1 MKYYKVDYK
10 GNLKQITRQQYLKDT
25 EKDIFVAYED
35 KEYTLVSDSANSEE
49 TLKNAILQMLQAR
62 IYFDV

>member
-10 GNLKQITRQQYLKDT
+10 GNLKQITRQQYLKDM

-35 KEYTLVSDSANSEE
+35 KEYILISDSANSEQV
-49 TLKNAILQMLQAR
+49 LKNAILQMLQAR

>member
-10 GNLKQITRQQYLKDT
+10 GNLKQITRQQYLKDM

-35 KEYTLVSDSANSEE
+35 KEYTLVSDSANSEQV
-49 TLKNAILQMLQAR
+49 LKNAILQMLQAR